1 MNLEHLGL
9 RASTQS
15 VVRKNLQ

>member
-15 VVRKNLQ
+15 VVRKNFQ